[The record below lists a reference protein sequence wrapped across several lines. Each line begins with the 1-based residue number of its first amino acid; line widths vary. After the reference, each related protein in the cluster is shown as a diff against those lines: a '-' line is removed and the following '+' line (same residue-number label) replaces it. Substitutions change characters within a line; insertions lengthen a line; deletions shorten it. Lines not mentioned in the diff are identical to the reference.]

1 MVAAPRTGEAL
12 YAIYADLSPHS
23 REWGMVPVVSIFF
36 TLSTLPFIAL
46 GYAMGREFKNFPALH
61 AYAINAAGSLAG
73 LLAFSLLSYFSTPPL
88 VWSRRPPF
96 SSLGREA
103 TELCSVSP
111 LPGTDILSGAKPSP
125 KGP

>member
-1 MVAAPRTGEAL
+1 
-12 YAIYADLSPHS
+12 
-23 REWGMVPVVSIFF
+23 MVPVVSIFF

-88 VWSRRPPF
+88 FWF
-96 SSLGREA
+96 GLGGLLFLLLA
-103 TELCSVSP
+103 
-111 LPGTDILSGAKPSP
+111 GK
-125 KGP
+125 